1 MTVDLDKVPV
11 SSDVKR
17 ADTVLFSESN
27 SRFVVEVRAGKEDLF
42 EKILEDGDAVFARI
56 GTVDA
61 GKKFVALG
69 LDGKKAVDCSID
81 DLKKVWQK
89 PLDW

>member
-1 MTVDLDKVPV
+1 LDKVPV

-61 GKKFVALG
+61 GKEFVALG